1 MTIFLYRPVLIE
13 SAAQA
18 EALPRGTQ
26 RLQDG
31 REGLAVGWTA
41 LVPIEVEECHSEDY
55 GSYHLMEAID
65 GPKPFI
71 AYLVDQEEA

>member
-1 MTIFLYRPVLIE
+1 MNLYREVLIE
-13 SAAQA
+13 TAEQA
-18 EALPRGTQ
+18 EALPPGTQ

-41 LVPIEVEECHSEDY
+41 LVPIEAEECHSEDY
-55 GSYHLMEAID
+55 GGYHLIEAIT
-65 GPKPFI
+65 GPKPFA